1 MDILQWPVVHLRGG
15 VIPQVTSM
23 WVSCI
28 FSCKVH
34 CIEYALHPEWTSNI
48 LCLILRIEKPSV
60 CYVVLFDLIVALEL
74 FFTFVVV

>member
-1 MDILQWPVVHLRGG
+1 MELDLKLLLCGYPVSFLARF
-15 VIPQVTSM
+15 T
-23 WVSCI
+23 
-28 FSCKVH
+28 VH